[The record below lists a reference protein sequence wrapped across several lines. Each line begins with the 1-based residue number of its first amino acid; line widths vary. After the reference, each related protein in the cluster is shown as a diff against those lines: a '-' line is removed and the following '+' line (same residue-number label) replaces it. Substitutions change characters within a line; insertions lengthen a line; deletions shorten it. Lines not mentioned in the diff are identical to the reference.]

1 MIECWLNILS
11 FIVEPRSTPRF
22 TLIEERSSN
31 GTHAISVVFPDG
43 HEDTLILD
51 QHYFFE
57 EDRIAQVEYCNYIG
71 HLENDP
77 EACVAMTGCIGSED
91 VEFTILSEHITESP
105 MLKWTKHGIVETI
118 EHPYTV
124 NSGSPKPGQSPT
136 RTLSWSLS
144 FIYLHTF

>member
-1 MIECWLNILS
+1 M
-11 FIVEPRSTPRF
+11 
-22 TLIEERSSN
+22 
-31 GTHAISVVFPDG
+31 
-43 HEDTLILD
+43 ILD

-91 VEFTILSEHITESP
+91 VEFTILSEHVTESP
-105 MLKWTKHGIVETI
+105 MLKWTKDGIVETI

-124 NSGSPKPGQSPT
+124 NYSN
-136 RTLSWSLS
+136 
-144 FIYLHTF
+144 F